1 MMRKKLF
8 IIMTALAVITLSS
21 CSSGTTEEPGIP
33 ETPTQPS
40 APITTTDTIAINI
53 PVKAIYSA
61 LTSCNT
67 MATNISPMPQVFSTI
82 SIKSNLSLS
91 KIVLTTLPLTIPPM
105 PKALYTSIQMALM
118 VIPSHPSMGCK
129 TIVLI
134 RQYTTQENHMRAAIM
149 ERYWIIYSMEATKA
163 MNQDIL

>member
-53 PVKAIYSA
+53 GCSMPDGTQSFVTARSGEGDLFGVNILQYNGNEYIPYATGVFDDLDKIQFKFVKDR
-61 LTSCNT
+61 T
-67 MATNISPMPQVFSTI
+67 
-82 SIKSNLSLS
+82 
-91 KIVLTTLPLTIPPM
+91 
-105 PKALYTSIQMALM
+105 
-118 VIPSHPSMGCK
+118 
-129 TIVLI
+129 
-134 RQYTTQENHMRAAIM
+134 
-149 ERYWIIYSMEATKA
+149 
-163 MNQDIL
+163 